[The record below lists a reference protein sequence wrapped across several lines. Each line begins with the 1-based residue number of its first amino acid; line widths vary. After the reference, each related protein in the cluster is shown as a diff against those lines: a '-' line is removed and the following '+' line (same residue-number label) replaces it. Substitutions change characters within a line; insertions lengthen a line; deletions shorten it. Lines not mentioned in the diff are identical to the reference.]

1 MTNYKAQL
9 KKVKTFIFDY
19 DGVLTEGTI
28 IMTEQGEA
36 LRISNIKDGYA
47 LQLAVKMRYRIAI
60 ISGARSKS
68 MEHRLKALQITD
80 VFLGVGNK
88 LETFH
93 TYLRN
98 NSIDPSEVLFMGD
111 DIPDYQI
118 MREVGMPT
126 CPADAA
132 EEIKKMARYISHVP
146 GGKGCV
152 RDVIEQVMKV
162 QGKWMTDDAFF
173 W

>member
-47 LQLAVKMRYRIAI
+47 LQLAVKMGYRIAI

-132 EEIKKMARYISHVP
+132 EEIKKLARYISHVP

>member
-9 KKVKTFIFDY
+9 KKVNTFIFDY

-47 LQLAVKMRYRIAI
+47 LQLAVKMGYRIAI

-132 EEIKKMARYISHVP
+132 EEIKKSARYISHVP

>member
-1 MTNYKAQL
+1 MSNYKAQL
-9 KKVKTFIFDY
+9 KKISTFVFDY

-28 IMTEQGEA
+28 IMTEHGEA

-47 LQLAVKMRYRIAI
+47 MQLAIKKGYRIAV
-60 ISGARSKS
+60 ISGAKSKS
-68 MEHRLKALQITD
+68 IAHRLEALRITD
-80 VFLGVGNK
+80 VFLGIGNK
-88 LETFH
+88 LEVFH
-93 TYLRN
+93 AYLKKTG
-98 NSIDPSEVLFMGD
+98 ITPAEVLFMGD

-118 MREVGMPT
+118 MTEVGMPT

-132 EEIKKMARYISHVP
+132 EEIKELAAYISHIP

-162 QGKWMTDDAFF
+162 QGKWMNDDAFT

>member
-9 KKVKTFIFDY
+9 KKVNTFIFDY
-19 DGVLTEGTI
+19 DGVLTEGAI
-28 IMTEQGEA
+28 IMTEHGEA

-47 LQLAVKMRYRIAI
+47 LQLAIKKGYRVAI
-60 ISGARSKS
+60 ISGAKSKS
-68 MEHRLKALQITD
+68 MSHRLKALSITD
-80 VFLGVGNK
+80 VFLGIGNK

-93 TYLRN
+93 TYLRT

-118 MREVGMPT
+118 MKEVGMPT

-132 EEIKKMARYISHVP
+132 EEIKKVVMSGDLGKIISAEFQEYLDIYH
-146 GGKGCV
+146 GASYYRRWLLK
-152 RDVIEQVMKV
+152 
-162 QGKWMTDDAFF
+162 
-173 W
+173 

>member
-47 LQLAVKMRYRIAI
+47 LQLAVKMGYRIAI

-93 TYLRN
+93 TYLRS

>member
-47 LQLAVKMRYRIAI
+47 LQLAVKMGYRIAI